1 MKPLT
6 FLLVDDNTPSRLALR
21 EVVAAHPGWQ
31 VIADA
36 GDGLAAVS
44 LAATHNPDIVLMD
57 IAMPRM
63 NGLQA
68 TRQIKTA
75 APETRVILF
84 SAYAN
89 RGFQTGSAEAGADF
103 FIQKEKLT
111 PQTLDEIVT
120 RIM

>member
-1 MKPLT
+1 MPLR
-6 FLLVDDNTPSRLALR
+6 FLLVDDHTPSRLALR

-31 VIADA
+31 VIGDA
-36 GDGLAAVS
+36 EDGATAVS

-89 RGFQTGSAEAGADF
+89 RGFRSGSAQVGADY
-103 FIQKEKLT
+103 FIQKEELT
-111 PQTLDEIVT
+111 AQSLDEIVT